1 MHSYVGHRRGHQ
13 VITNIKKMYRFG
25 IEIEMENLTKK
36 CGRGNFV
43 LLIIGNLCAKTR
55 DIAI

>member
-1 MHSYVGHRRGHQ
+1 
-13 VITNIKKMYRFG
+13 MYRFG

-43 LLIIGNLCAKTR
+43 LLIIGNLCALTR